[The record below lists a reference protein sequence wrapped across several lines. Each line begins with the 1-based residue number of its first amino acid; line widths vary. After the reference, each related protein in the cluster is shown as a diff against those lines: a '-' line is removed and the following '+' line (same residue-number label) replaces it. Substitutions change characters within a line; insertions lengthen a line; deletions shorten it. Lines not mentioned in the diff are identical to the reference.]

1 MYKVGDYL
9 VYKKDVCKV
18 VNIIDNIL
26 DNVKYYVLSPIDDES
41 LKVDVPVDNRCGFIR
56 NLISREE
63 LEDIIDDIPNVKVIE
78 NSDRLIEGTY
88 KELLKN
94 GTHRSLISIIKTTYL
109 RNQNRKNSKK
119 KLSEKDEYY
128 FNKAEK
134 YLYTEFGIVLGMNYE
149 DTKEYVISR
158 VSKLGSV

>member
-18 VNIIDNIL
+18 VNII

-41 LKVDVPVDNRCGFIR
+41 LKVDVPVDNKCGFIR

-78 NSDRLIEGTY
+78 NSDRLIDEGTY

>member
-18 VNIIDNIL
+18 VNII

-78 NSDRLIEGTY
+78 NSDRLIDEGTY